1 MNPHGGS
8 TVIPKISKPLPRD
21 FHELTVLNFSGRSS
35 WRISKSSR
43 CRAEA
48 STSII
53 FASTTVTVKLET
65 ACGED
70 LYDLY
75 ADDIAD
81 VTAFT
86 VANKTTGAAITVT
99 GVTKN
104 ATLKAW
110 VIALDSED
118 TDLPSSTGKYVVS
131 AVSPSALN
139 TLGVS
144 GYEVTNSLEVTR
156 P

>member
-1 MNPHGGS
+1 MA
-8 TVIPKISKPLPRD
+8 T
-21 FHELTVLNFSGRSS
+21 
-35 WRISKSSR
+35 
-43 CRAEA
+43 
-48 STSII
+48 TSLLLKDLDGLIDVKMTQAAV
-53 FASTTVTVKLET
+53 ASTTVTVKLAT
-65 ACGED
+65 SCGED

-75 ADDIAD
+75 SDDIAD
-81 VTAFT
+81 TTAFT

-110 VIALDSED
+110 VIALDGDD
-118 TDLPSSTGKYVVS
+118 TDLPASLGKYIVT
-131 AVSPSALN
+131 AATPSGLN

-144 GYEVTNSLEVTR
+144 GYEVSNTLEVTR